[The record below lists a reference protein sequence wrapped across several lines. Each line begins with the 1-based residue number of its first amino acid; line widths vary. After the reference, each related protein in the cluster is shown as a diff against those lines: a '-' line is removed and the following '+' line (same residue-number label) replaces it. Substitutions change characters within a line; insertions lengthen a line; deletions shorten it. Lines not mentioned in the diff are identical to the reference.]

1 MSRPGPRDRRF
12 GPGCHAEPTE
22 AELRRRPDIPAGHL
36 SCLLPCLT
44 PARAWLN
51 LSVSSVAPTHR
62 WHLPPGR
69 DGEVS
74 EVARTAGVP
83 ALVAQLLLR
92 RGLKTPAETRAFL
105 EPSAAALRK
114 PDSLPDIA
122 QATERVIT
130 ATRNL
135 ERVLV
140 YGDYDVD
147 GVTGTAL
154 LVSVLSRLGADVL
167 YYLPARTTEGY
178 GFSLRAVEFCR
189 EHGVRL
195 VITNDCGSSD
205 REALVAAHDAGVDVI
220 VTDHHELKVGTP
232 PASLPVV
239 AFVNPKRPDSVYPF
253 RELAGVGVAF
263 KLAWSVLA
271 ALGRPRAELTSL
283 LDLVGLGTMADVVPL
298 VDENRVIARLGLS
311 AIRSSC
317 RPGIR
322 ALIEVARLKGANL
335 ASHEVGFMLAPRINA
350 AGRVGRAEQ
359 AVKLLLTEDEAEA
372 RQLAAGL
379 DDLNRQRQALEE
391 ETFNQAVETVKAS
404 RLTDRR
410 ALVVAG
416 NGWHEGVIG
425 IVAARLVEEF
435 YRPCIV
441 VALKDRQGRGSG
453 RSITGFNLH
462 QALEHC
468 AEHLVRFGGHRYAA
482 GLVVEPDKL
491 PAFEQALNEYAATM
505 SEEIY
510 QPSLQVEAVAQLDEI
525 DDALLAALDRF
536 EPFGP
541 DNPEPLLAS
550 QGLEVVGY
558 PRRVGKDH
566 LKLRVRSG
574 TRVLEAIAW
583 GRSSELLHL
592 RVGEKNH
599 LDICYTV
606 NRRTYAGRTSLQLT
620 IRDLATN
627 G

>member
-1 MSRPGPRDRRF
+1 MP
-12 GPGCHAEPTE
+12 
-22 AELRRRPDIPAGHL
+22 
-36 SCLLPCLT
+36 
-44 PARAWLN
+44 
-51 LSVSSVAPTHR
+51 SVTPTHR
-62 WHLPPGR
+62 WHLPTECG
-69 DGEVS
+69 S
-74 EVARTAGVP
+74 SIAEVAQAAGVP
-83 ALVAQLLLR
+83 TLVAQLLCH
-92 RGLKTPAETRAFL
+92 RGLKTPAQINAFL
-105 EPSAAALRK
+105 TPSAAALHK

-122 QATERVIT
+122 RATERLIS
-130 ATRNL
+130 ATRRH

-167 YYLPARTTEGY
+167 HYLPARTTEGY

-189 EHGVRL
+189 QHDVSL
-195 VITNDCGSSD
+195 VVTNDCGSSD
-205 REALVAAHDAGVDVI
+205 RDALSAAHAAGIEVI
-220 VTDHHELKVGTP
+220 VTDHHELQAGTS
-232 PASLPVV
+232 PASLPVL
-239 AFVNPKRPDSVYPF
+239 AFVNPKRPDSAYPF

-263 KLAWSVLA
+263 KLAWSLLA
-271 ALGRPRAELTSL
+271 ALGRPKSELTSL

-298 VDENRVIARLGLS
+298 VDENRVIARLGLAS
-311 AIRSSC
+311 LRQSC

-322 ALIEVARLKGANL
+322 ALIEVARLRSADL

-359 AVKLLLTEDEAEA
+359 AVRLLLTEDDVEA
-372 RQLAAGL
+372 RQLAVGL
-379 DDLNRQRQALEE
+379 DNLNRHRQALEE
-391 ETFNQAVETVKAS
+391 QTFNQAIETLRTR
-404 RLTDRR
+404 RLADRR

-416 NGWHEGVIG
+416 NNWHEGVIG

-441 VALKDRQGRGSG
+441 ITLKNRQGKGSG

-462 QALEHC
+462 EALEHC
-468 AEHLVRFGGHRYAA
+468 ARHLVRFGGHRYAA

-491 PAFEQALNEYAATM
+491 SGFEQALLEYAERM
-505 SEEIY
+505 PEEVY
-510 QPSLQVEAVAQLDEI
+510 QPSLQVEAVAGLDQI

-550 QGLEVVGY
+550 LGLEVVGY

-566 LKLRVRSG
+566 LKFRVRSG

-583 GRSSELLHL
+583 GRSSDLLHL

-606 NRRTYAGRTSLQLT
+606 NRHKYSGRNSIQLT
-620 IRDLATN
+620 IRDLATRLSTEQ
-627 G
+627 

>member
-1 MSRPGPRDRRF
+1 M
-12 GPGCHAEPTE
+12 
-22 AELRRRPDIPAGHL
+22 
-36 SCLLPCLT
+36 
-44 PARAWLN
+44 
-51 LSVSSVAPTHR
+51 SSVAPTHR
-62 WHLPPGR
+62 WHLPAGH
-69 DGEVS
+69 DIEVQ
-74 EVARTAGVP
+74 ELARGAGVP
-83 ALVAQLLLR
+83 ILVAQLLLR
-92 RGLKTPAETRAFL
+92 RGFKTPAEIKAFL

-114 PDSLPDIA
+114 PDSLPDISR
-122 QATERVIT
+122 ATERIVT
-130 ATRNL
+130 ATQTR
-135 ERVLV
+135 ERILV

-154 LVSVLSRLGADVL
+154 LVSVLSRLGADVC

-189 EHGVRL
+189 EHNVRL
-195 VITNDCGSSD
+195 VVTNDCGSGD
-205 REALVAAHDAGVDVI
+205 REALAAAHAAGIEVI
-220 VTDHHELKVGTP
+220 VTDHHELGPGTSP
-232 PASLPVV
+232 LSLPVV
-239 AFVNPKRPDSVYPF
+239 AFVNPKRSDSVYPF

-263 KLAWSVLA
+263 KLAWAVLA
-271 ALGRPRAELTSL
+271 ALGRPKAELTSL

-311 AIRSSC
+311 AIRCSS

-322 ALIEVARLKGANL
+322 ALIEVARLNSNSL

-350 AGRVGRAEQ
+350 AGRVGRAEL
-359 AVKLLLTEDEAEA
+359 AVRLLLTEDEAEA
-372 RQLAAGL
+372 RQLAVEL
-379 DDLNRQRQALEE
+379 DNLNRQRQTLEE
-391 ETFNQAVETVKAS
+391 QTFNQALKAVDAG
-404 RLTDRR
+404 RLADRR

-435 YRPCIV
+435 YRPTV
-441 VALKDRQGRGSG
+441 VVTLSDRQGKGSG

-462 QALEHC
+462 EALTHC
-468 AEHLVRFGGHRYAA
+468 AEHLVRYGGHRYAA
-482 GLVVEPDKL
+482 GLVVEPAKL
-491 PAFEQALNEYAATM
+491 PVFEQALNEYAATM
-505 SEEIY
+505 PEEIY
-510 QPSLQVEAVAQLDEI
+510 QPSLQIEAVATLDEI
-525 DDALLAALDRF
+525 DDTLLTTLDRF

-566 LKLRVRSG
+566 LKFRVRSG

-583 GRSSELLHL
+583 GRSSDLLHL

-606 NRRTYAGRTSLQLT
+606 NRRNYAGRTSLQLT

-627 G
+627 QG